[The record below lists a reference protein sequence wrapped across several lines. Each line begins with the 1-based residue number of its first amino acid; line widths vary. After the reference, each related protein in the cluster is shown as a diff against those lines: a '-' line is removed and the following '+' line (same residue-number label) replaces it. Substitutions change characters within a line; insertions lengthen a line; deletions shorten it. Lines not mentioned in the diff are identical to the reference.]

1 MGEQRCVARSDECR
15 RGAGVREAAGR
26 DRRARLHRFGWGR
39 RAIDRRSQREDL
51 GWDDVREHEAS
62 AQTCVGRG
70 RRSRAGAC
78 PGRGP
83 RNRRTGVSA
92 AIKGG
97 KGGRRRQRSE
107 DRNMSITRRVFV
119 KSGGLAL
126 FSFGL
131 DPLFLARAAF
141 TSYKPL
147 PSHAACCRPV
157 LVCLFQRGA
166 VDGLNMIV
174 PHGDPIY
181 YQERPRIAVP
191 EKDVLDLDGY
201 FGLHPGL
208 AALKPLWEA
217 KTLAAIHAIGSPD
230 ATRSH
235 FDAQDYMESGT
246 PGMKAT
252 PDGWLNRYCQ
262 HDREHQ
268 DTPFRAVAFGPQLPR
283 ILAGTAPSL
292 AIDDLQAFDL
302 RAPQPA
308 ARDRLTRAFEELYA
322 GSATGLLSTSS
333 REAFDAVQML
343 KRLDP
348 GQYRPANG
356 ADYPRGR
363 LGKALLEIAQLIKA
377 DIGLQLAFADVTGWD
392 THVNQGATEGQLAGR
407 LGELGEAL
415 AAFTRDVGERMRDVV
430 VLTMSEFGRTVR
442 ENGN

>member
-1 MGEQRCVARSDECR
+1 
-15 RGAGVREAAGR
+15 
-26 DRRARLHRFGWGR
+26 
-39 RAIDRRSQREDL
+39 
-51 GWDDVREHEAS
+51 
-62 AQTCVGRG
+62 
-70 RRSRAGAC
+70 
-78 PGRGP
+78 
-83 RNRRTGVSA
+83 
-92 AIKGG
+92 
-97 KGGRRRQRSE
+97 
-107 DRNMSITRRVFV
+107 MSITRRVFV

-126 FSFGL
+126 FSVGL

-246 PGMKAT
+246 PGVKAT

-292 AIDDLQAFDL
+292 AIDDLQAFGL

-322 GSATGLLSTSS
+322 GSAAGWEKRCSRSPSSS
-333 REAFDAVQML
+333 RPISGS
-343 KRLDP
+343 RW
-348 GQYRPANG
+348 R
-356 ADYPRGR
+356 
-363 LGKALLEIAQLIKA
+363 
-377 DIGLQLAFADVTGWD
+377 
-392 THVNQGATEGQLAGR
+392 
-407 LGELGEAL
+407 
-415 AAFTRDVGERMRDVV
+415 
-430 VLTMSEFGRTVR
+430 SRT
-442 ENGN
+442 

>member
-1 MGEQRCVARSDECR
+1 
-15 RGAGVREAAGR
+15 
-26 DRRARLHRFGWGR
+26 
-39 RAIDRRSQREDL
+39 
-51 GWDDVREHEAS
+51 
-62 AQTCVGRG
+62 
-70 RRSRAGAC
+70 
-78 PGRGP
+78 
-83 RNRRTGVSA
+83 
-92 AIKGG
+92 
-97 KGGRRRQRSE
+97 
-107 DRNMSITRRVFV
+107 MSISRRVFV

-126 FSFGL
+126 VSLGL
-131 DPLFLARAAF
+131 DPLFLERAAF
-141 TSYKPL
+141 ASYRRL
-147 PSHAACCRPV
+147 PFITAQFRPI

-201 FGLHPGL
+201 FGLHPRL

-246 PGMKAT
+246 PGVKAT
-252 PDGWLNRYCQ
+252 PHGWLNRYCQ

-292 AIDDLQAFDL
+292 AIDDLQAFGL

-308 ARDRLTRAFEELYA
+308 ARDRLTRAFEALYE
-322 GSATGLLSTSS
+322 GSATGLLASS
-333 REAFDAVQML
+333 SQEGFDAKQML
-343 KRLDP
+343 KQVNP
-348 GQYRPANG
+348 GQYQPANG

-363 LGKALLEIAQLIKA
+363 LGRSLLQIAQLIKA
-377 DIGLQLAFADVTGWD
+377 KLGVQIAFADVSGWD
-392 THVNQGATEGQLAGR
+392 THVNQGASEGQLAAR
-407 LGELGEAL
+407 LKELGDGL
-415 AAFTRDVGERMRDVV
+415 AAFARDLGEQMREVV
-430 VLTMSEFGRTVR
+430 VLTMSEFGRTIR
-442 ENGN
+442 ENGNSGTDHGHATAMLVLGGTVNGGQVLGRWPGLDPDKRFEGRDVAVTTDFRDLFGEILARHLGAADWAPVFPGYTVDPTRFLGAIKT